1 MIPRHLQ
8 IAFALLLTG
17 AVLVGLNILRIKRQE
32 EEQARQAA
40 FARPVKPPVSG
51 TARHTTLVI
60 AYDEEGVLRSQSQSV
75 VLPEDA
81 ASRDREVLRA
91 LLAHYVERPSPHPL
105 DPGSDVRDVYYV
117 GDDLAIVD
125 TTAAF
130 AEGHRSGI
138 LVESL
143 TIASLIETLAA
154 NHPGVTRVKILVDGR
169 ERNTLAGH
177 ADLMAVYDVGQVRNM
192 VERVQ

>member
-40 FARPVKPPVSG
+40 LTRPVKPPVSG
-51 TARHTTLVI
+51 SPRSATLVI
-60 AYDEEGVLRSQSQSV
+60 AYDEEGVLRSQSQTV
-75 VLPEDA
+75 VLPEEA
-81 ASRDREVLRA
+81 GARDREVLRA

-105 DPGSDVRDVYYV
+105 DPGSDVRDVYFV
-117 GDDLAIVD
+117 GSDLAVID

-143 TIASLIETLAA
+143 TVASMVETLAA
-154 NHPGVTRVKILVDGR
+154 NHPGIARVKILVDGR
-169 ERNTLAGH
+169 ERDTLAGH
-177 ADLMAVYDVGQVRNM
+177 ADLMAIYQVREVRNM

>member
-17 AVLVGLNILRIKRQE
+17 AVLVGLNILRLRRNE

-40 FARPVKPPVSG
+40 YTRPVKPPVQG
-51 TARHTTLVI
+51 IERPAMLVI
-60 AYDEEGVLRSQSQSV
+60 AYDEEGVLRSQSQTV
-75 VLPEDA
+75 VLPDDA

-117 GDDLAIVD
+117 GGDLAVID

-143 TIASLIETLAA
+143 TVASIVETLAA
-154 NHPGVTRVKILVDGR
+154 NHPGVNKVKILVDGR
-169 ERNTLAGH
+169 ERETLAGH
-177 ADLMAVYDVGQVRNM
+177 ADLMAIYDVGQVRNM

>member
-8 IAFALLLTG
+8 IAVALLLTG

-40 FARPVKPPVSG
+40 YARPVKPPVQG
-51 TARHTTLVI
+51 TARPATLVI
-60 AYDEEGVLRSQSQSV
+60 AYDEEGVLRSQSQTV
-75 VLPEDA
+75 VLPEEA
-81 ASRDREVLRA
+81 GARDREVLRA

-117 GDDLAIVD
+117 GGNLAVID

-143 TIASLIETLAA
+143 TVASIVETLAA

-169 ERNTLAGH
+169 ERDTLAGH

>member
-8 IAFALLLTG
+8 IACALLLGG
-17 AVLVGLNILRIKRQE
+17 AVVLGLNIFRVKHNE
-32 EEQARQAA
+32 EEVAREASYT
-40 FARPVKPPVSG
+40 RPVKPPVQG
-51 TARHTTLVI
+51 TPRSATLVI
-60 AYDEEGVLRSQSQSV
+60 AYDEEGALRSQSQTV
-75 VLPEDA
+75 VLPDEPSA
-81 ASRDREVLRA
+81 RDREVLRA
-91 LLAHYVERPSPHPL
+91 LFAHYVERPSPHPL
-105 DPGSDVRDVYYV
+105 DPGSDVRDVYFV
-117 GDDLAIVD
+117 GGDLAVID

-143 TIASLIETLAA
+143 TVVSIVETLAA

-169 ERNTLAGH
+169 ERDTLAGH
-177 ADLMAVYDVGQVRNM
+177 ADLMAIYDVRQVRNM